1 MSSNIFSRFSSLLS
15 ILFFLLLV
23 ACGDEPVD
31 LRDGTE
37 AMVARL
43 DSIARNVDPMANP
56 YASRARVEYMR
67 QIPEPD
73 SPEENI
79 RYKGTL
85 AREMVFAGETESAIE
100 ILTSLLHQLE
110 NDQKHLADSYLESLV
125 DLLAFSYLR
134 LAEQQNC
141 LLNHSSVSCL
151 FPIRKEGVH
160 TLTEGSER
168 AMELYQ
174 RLLREWRPDNME
186 AQWLLNVAA
195 MTLGKHPEGVPAQ
208 WLIPTDSFETDEPF
222 PQFPDV
228 APFTGLAEEMTLSG
242 GSVTEDFNRDG
253 FIDIMASSWGLSDQ
267 IRYFENSGDG
277 QFADRTEEAGLTGIT
292 GGLNMI
298 HADFDNDGYAD
309 VFVLRGA
316 WLGETGLHPNSLLR
330 NNGDGTFSD
339 VTESTGLLSFHPTQT
354 AVWSDFNN
362 DGWLDLFI
370 GNESFGS
377 GVHPS
382 ELYLSNR
389 DGTFRNVAKDAGVA
403 VTGYIK
409 GVTAGDFNNDGYQ
422 DLYIS
427 RFGGPNSLFRNNG
440 PGSNDIP
447 RFNDVTAQAGVAE
460 PVESFPTWF
469 WDYNNDGLQDLF
481 VSGYYAT
488 PGDVARE
495 YLGMPHEAEFPRL
508 YRNNGDGTFTDVQ
521 SEAGLEKVIYAMG
534 SNFGDLDNDGYLD
547 FYAGT
552 GDPDMRSVIP
562 NRMFR
567 NNSGRKFTEVTSPGG
582 FGHLQK
588 GHGISFADL
597 DNDGDQDIFTVIGGA
612 LEGDVYLNA
621 LFMNPGN
628 ENNWITLLFRGSKSN
643 RAGIGSK
650 IMIEGETPSGSRKI
664 YRTVT
669 TGGSFGSSTL
679 QQEIGLG
686 EISHIERLE
695 ITWPASGKKQV
706 FRDVSVNV
714 VYRVLENGD
723 RVEPVE
729 RMQIEL
735 QTSHYP

>member
-1 MSSNIFSRFSSLLS
+1 MFSKTFSGFSLL
-15 ILFFLLLV
+15 LLIMFCFWLT
-23 ACGDEPVD
+23 ACGDKPVV

-37 AMVARL
+37 AMAARL

-67 QIPEPD
+67 QIPEPN

-79 RYKGTL
+79 RYRGTL
-85 AREMVFAGETESAIE
+85 AQEMVYAGETESAIE

-110 NDQKHLADSYLESLV
+110 TDQKHLAGTYLESLV

-141 LLNHSSVSCL
+141 LLNHSSASCL
-151 FPIRKEGVH
+151 FPIRPEGVH
-160 TLTEGSER
+160 TLTEGSEQ
-168 AMELYQ
+168 AMELYR
-174 RLLREWRPDNME
+174 RLLKEWRPDNME
-186 AQWLLNVAA
+186 ARWLLNVAA
-195 MTLGKHPEGVPAQ
+195 MTLGKHPEEVPKK
-208 WLIPTDSFETDEPF
+208 WLIPADAFEAGEAF
-222 PQFPDV
+222 PHFPDV

-277 QFADRTEEAGLTGIT
+277 HFVDRTQEAGLEGIT
-292 GGLNMI
+292 GGLNTI
-298 HADFDNDGYAD
+298 HADFDNDGHAD

-316 WLGETGLHPNSLLR
+316 WLGEAGLHPNSLLR

-339 VTESTGLLSFHPTQT
+339 VTESAGLLSFHPTQT
-354 AVWSDFNN
+354 AVWADFNN

-370 GNESFGS
+370 GNESAGPDI
-377 GVHPS
+377 HPC

-389 DGTFRNVAKDAGVA
+389 DGTFRDVAREAGVD

-409 GVTAGDFNNDGYQ
+409 GVTAGDFDNDGYP

-427 RFGGPNSLFRNNG
+427 RFGGPNTLFRNNG
-440 PGSNDIP
+440 SDSNGAP
-447 RFNDVTAQAGVAE
+447 RFTDVTAQAGVAE
-460 PVESFPTWF
+460 PVDSFPAWF

-495 YLGMPHEAEFPRL
+495 YMGMPHEAEFPRL
-508 YRNNGDGTFTDVQ
+508 YRNNGDSTFTDVK
-521 SEAGLEKVIYAMG
+521 SEKGLEKVIYAMG
-534 SNFGDLDNDGYLD
+534 SNFGDLDNDGWLD

-552 GDPDMRSVIP
+552 GDPDMRTVIP

-567 NNSGRKFTEVTSPGG
+567 NNAGREFSEVTSAGG

-628 ENNWITLLFRGSKSN
+628 ENNWITLILRGTESN
-643 RAGIGSK
+643 RSGIGSR
-650 IMIEGETPSGSRKI
+650 ITIEGEIPSGFRSI
-664 YRTVT
+664 HRTVT
-669 TGGSFGSSTL
+669 TGGSFGSSSL
-679 QQEIGLG
+679 QQEVGLG
-686 EISHIERLE
+686 KMSHIERLE
-695 ITWPASGKKQV
+695 ITWPTSGKKQV
-706 FRDVSVNV
+706 FRDVSANRI
-714 VYRVLENGD
+714 YRISEDSDGLELVK
-723 RVEPVE
+723 RK
-729 RMQIEL
+729 QIEMR
-735 QTSHYP
+735 TSHHP